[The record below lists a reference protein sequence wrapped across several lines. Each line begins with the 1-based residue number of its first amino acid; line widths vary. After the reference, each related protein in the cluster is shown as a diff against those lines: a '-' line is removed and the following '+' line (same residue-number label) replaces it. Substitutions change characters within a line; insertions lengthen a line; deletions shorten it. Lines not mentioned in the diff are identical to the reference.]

1 VASFGNYKAKTRVTD
16 KRHVQGG
23 EQNVTVR
30 VTSFMHQMYD
40 SLLRPSWPCV

>member
-16 KRHVQGG
+16 KRRLQGG

-30 VTSFMHQMYD
+30 VTSFMHKMCD
-40 SLLRPSWPCV
+40 RFLPPSWPCV